1 MINIDKFKIFESRG
15 KSFEK
20 YINMIIQTLDE
31 KEIKYEDLYKSP
43 ESLYMYVNKHPFSWS
58 FVNNDVTVI
67 IEKDGVTDTLG
78 TYDIDSEL
86 DKSIDTVISYK

>member
-15 KSFEK
+15 KSFEN

-43 ESLYMYVNKHPFSWS
+43 ESLYMYVKIGRAH
-58 FVNNDVTVI
+58 V
-67 IEKDGVTDTLG
+67 
-78 TYDIDSEL
+78 
-86 DKSIDTVISYK
+86 